1 MKRLSVGAIVVLLL
15 VLLLGA
21 GMFAAVKNYQ
31 FTGVVKAVDGET
43 LTVEKSATEVWQ
55 FERAKDTKGASPKVG
70 DRVTVSYK
78 MVTTDIEAKPA
89 AVAAKSAA
97 PAKKK

>member
-21 GMFAAVKNYQ
+21 ATFAAVKNYQ

-55 FERAKDTKGASPKVG
+55 FERAKDTKGASPKIG

-89 AVAAKSAA
+89 AVAAKSAE